1 MAHTIVI
8 SIDGNADLR
17 EALNLK
23 KDGYCFHI
31 NHINF
36 VAIDLESLSAEE
48 KELWHV
54 VGTEAWENHGN
65 INEKKE

>member
-31 NHINF
+31 NPLQKKRNF
-36 VAIDLESLSAEE
+36 GMWSEQ
-48 KELWHV
+48 K
-54 VGTEAWENHGN
+54 HGRTME
-65 INEKKE
+65 ISTK